1 MSNLVLQ
8 LTLIFE
14 IDIVI
19 VIEKYSLLQKAT

>member
-1 MSNLVLQ
+1 MPNLVLQ